1 MRAKPPK
8 PERENTI
15 ALINIVFL
23 MLIFFLV
30 AGTLAQPI
38 DSALKLVNTSDIE
51 STSPPADALVV
62 HPDGRMSLAGQ
73 DIATPEAFLEARG
86 EDGLAVV
93 RLIPDRELPAED
105 LVALARALRGGGAER
120 VVIVS
125 ERGLE

>member
-38 DSALKLVNTSDIE
+38 DGALKLVNTSDIE

-86 EDGLAVV
+86 EEGLAVV

>member
-1 MRAKPPK
+1 MRRKAPRR
-8 PERENTI
+8 ERDSTI

-38 DSALKLVNTSDIE
+38 DSALKLVNTSDID

-86 EDGLAVV
+86 EEGLAVV

-105 LVALARALRGGGAER
+105 LVALARALRSGGAER

>member
-73 DIATPEAFLEARG
+73 DIATPEAFLETRG
-86 EDGLAVV
+86 EEGLAVV

>member
-1 MRAKPPK
+1 MRARPPK

-38 DSALKLVNTSDIE
+38 DSALKLVNTRDID

-86 EDGLAVV
+86 EEGLAVV

-105 LVALARALRGGGAER
+105 LVALARALRSGGAER

>member
-86 EDGLAVV
+86 EEGLAVV

-120 VVIVS
+120 VIIVS